1 MNIDLITIL
10 KGFNMWNTLVLIR
23 KTATSKEIKD
33 KADMYL
39 SQLNTATISASLK
52 AEILSFIESEV
63 SDRLTFVVEAAQF
76 LQHTF

>member
-1 MNIDLITIL
+1 MNIDLITIH

-52 AEILSFIESEV
+52 AEILSFIESV
-63 SDRLTFVVEAAQF
+63 LND
-76 LQHTF
+76 

>member
-52 AEILSFIESEV
+52 AEIISFIESV
-63 SDRLTFVVEAAQF
+63 LND
-76 LQHTF
+76 

>member
-1 MNIDLITIL
+1 MNIDLITIP

-52 AEILSFIESEV
+52 AEILSFIESV
-63 SDRLTFVVEAAQF
+63 LND
-76 LQHTF
+76 

>member
-10 KGFNMWNTLVLIR
+10 KGFNMWITLVLIR

-52 AEILSFIESEV
+52 AEILSFIESV
-63 SDRLTFVVEAAQF
+63 LND
-76 LQHTF
+76 

>member
-1 MNIDLITIL
+1 MNIDFITIL

-52 AEILSFIESEV
+52 AEILSFIESV
-63 SDRLTFVVEAAQF
+63 LND
-76 LQHTF
+76 

>member
-10 KGFNMWNTLVLIR
+10 KAFNMWITLVLIR

-52 AEILSFIESEV
+52 AEILSFIESV
-63 SDRLTFVVEAAQF
+63 LND
-76 LQHTF
+76 

>member
-23 KTATSKEIKD
+23 NTATTKEIKN

-52 AEILSFIESEV
+52 AEILSFIESV
-63 SDRLTFVVEAAQF
+63 LND
-76 LQHTF
+76 

>member
-33 KADMYL
+33 QADMYL

-52 AEILSFIESEV
+52 AEILSFIESV
-63 SDRLTFVVEAAQF
+63 LND
-76 LQHTF
+76 

>member
-52 AEILSFIESEV
+52 AEILSFIESILN
-63 SDRLTFVVEAAQF
+63 D
-76 LQHTF
+76 

>member
-33 KADMYL
+33 KADRYL

-52 AEILSFIESEV
+52 AEILSFIESV
-63 SDRLTFVVEAAQF
+63 LND
-76 LQHTF
+76 

>member
-39 SQLNTATISASLK
+39 SQLNTATISASFK
-52 AEILSFIESEV
+52 AEILSFIESV
-63 SDRLTFVVEAAQF
+63 LND
-76 LQHTF
+76 

>member
-10 KGFNMWNTLVLIR
+10 KGLNMWNTLVLIR

-52 AEILSFIESEV
+52 AEILSFIESV
-63 SDRLTFVVEAAQF
+63 LND
-76 LQHTF
+76 

>member
-10 KGFNMWNTLVLIR
+10 KGFNMWNTLVLIS

-52 AEILSFIESEV
+52 AEILSFIESV
-63 SDRLTFVVEAAQF
+63 LND
-76 LQHTF
+76 

>member
-39 SQLNTATISASLK
+39 SQLTISASLK
-52 AEILSFIESEV
+52 AEILSFIESV
-63 SDRLTFVVEAAQF
+63 LND
-76 LQHTF
+76 

>member
-10 KGFNMWNTLVLIR
+10 KAFNMWNTLVLIR

-52 AEILSFIESEV
+52 AEILSFIESV
-63 SDRLTFVVEAAQF
+63 LND
-76 LQHTF
+76 

>member
-33 KADMYL
+33 KDDMYL
-39 SQLNTATISASLK
+39 RQL
-52 AEILSFIESEV
+52 ILIV
-63 SDRLTFVVEAAQF
+63 
-76 LQHTF
+76 

>member
-52 AEILSFIESEV
+52 AQILSFIESV
-63 SDRLTFVVEAAQF
+63 LND
-76 LQHTF
+76 

>member
-10 KGFNMWNTLVLIR
+10 KGFNMWTTLVLIR

-52 AEILSFIESEV
+52 AEILSFIESV
-63 SDRLTFVVEAAQF
+63 LND
-76 LQHTF
+76 

>member
-33 KADMYL
+33 KADMYF
-39 SQLNTATISASLK
+39 SHLNTATISASLK
-52 AEILSFIESEV
+52 AEILSFIESV
-63 SDRLTFVVEAAQF
+63 LND
-76 LQHTF
+76 

>member
-1 MNIDLITIL
+1 MLCIINIDVITIL

-52 AEILSFIESEV
+52 AEILSFIESV
-63 SDRLTFVVEAAQF
+63 LND
-76 LQHTF
+76 

>member
-23 KTATSKEIKD
+23 KTATSKEIKE
-33 KADMYL
+33 KVDMYL

-52 AEILSFIESEV
+52 AEILSFIESV
-63 SDRLTFVVEAAQF
+63 LND
-76 LQHTF
+76 

>member
-52 AEILSFIESEV
+52 AKILSFIESV
-63 SDRLTFVVEAAQF
+63 LND
-76 LQHTF
+76 

>member
-52 AEILSFIESEV
+52 AEILSFIESV
-63 SDRLTFVVEAAQF
+63 LND
-76 LQHTF
+76 

>member
-1 MNIDLITIL
+1 
-10 KGFNMWNTLVLIR
+10 MWNTLVLIR

-52 AEILSFIESEV
+52 AEIQRWIRKFEQL
-63 SDRLTFVVEAAQF
+63 L
-76 LQHTF
+76 

>member
-52 AEILSFIESEV
+52 AEILSFIESV
-63 SDRLTFVVEAAQF
+63 FND
-76 LQHTF
+76 

>member
-39 SQLNTATISASLK
+39 RQLNTATISASLK
-52 AEILSFIESEV
+52 AEILSFIESV
-63 SDRLTFVVEAAQF
+63 LND
-76 LQHTF
+76 

>member
-33 KADMYL
+33 KTDMYL

-52 AEILSFIESEV
+52 AEILSFMESV
-63 SDRLTFVVEAAQF
+63 LND
-76 LQHTF
+76 

>member
-1 MNIDLITIL
+1 MNMDLITIL

-52 AEILSFIESEV
+52 AEILSFIESV
-63 SDRLTFVVEAAQF
+63 LND
-76 LQHTF
+76 

>member
-23 KTATSKEIKD
+23 KTATSKEILD

-52 AEILSFIESEV
+52 AEILSFIESV
-63 SDRLTFVVEAAQF
+63 LND
-76 LQHTF
+76 